1 MNLGAAYFRADGDAF
16 APTPLA
22 QGPWGQTISG
32 NVLGGLL
39 GFVIDRVAGDPQM
52 QPARLTVDLFRPAA
66 LEPVT
71 VRTEVIRSGKRIKVV
86 DAQAFQRGTP
96 VARASTV
103 FLRRGEGSPDDIWT
117 SEVTIPDPPADD
129 RRDDRPMHIVAHG
142 AGSPS
147 SDLSAWAHTGPKHA
161 WIRNTAPVVD
171 GEPMTPFIR
180 AAMAGDVVS
189 SLTHFGPGGLQYI
202 NADYTL
208 TLSRLPVGPDIGLT
222 ALTHYSSAGVAT
234 GTATLFD
241 LDGPIGSGMATAVLS
256 AGFSPPPGHFPD
268 TAPYSR

>member
-1 MNLGAAYFRADGDAF
+1 MSLPAAYFRAAGNGF

-39 GFVIDRVAGDPQM
+39 GFVLDRDAGDPQM

-66 LEPVT
+66 LEPVA
-71 VRTEVIRSGKRIKVV
+71 VRTQVVRSGKRIKVV
-86 DAQAFQRGTP
+86 DAQAFQGDVM

-103 FLRRGEGSPDDIWT
+103 FLRRGEPAPTDIWT
-117 SEVTIPDPPADD
+117 SEIAIPAAPPPDHDD
-129 RRDDRPMHIVAHG
+129 ARPMQIVAHG
-142 AGSPS
+142 AGSEPS
-147 SDLSAWAHTGPKHA
+147 SDLTAWQHTGPKHA
-161 WIRNTAPVVD
+161 WVRNTAPVVD
-171 GEPMTPFIR
+171 GEPMTPFTR

-189 SLTHFGPGGLQYI
+189 SLTHFGPAGLHYI

-241 LDGPIGSGMATAVLS
+241 RSGPIGSGMATAVTS
-256 AGFSPPPGHFPD
+256 GGFSPPPG
-268 TAPYSR
+268 R

>member
-1 MNLGAAYFRADGDAF
+1 MGAAYFRTDGNAF
-16 APTPLA
+16 APTPQA

-39 GFVIDRVAGDPQM
+39 GFVTDRDAGDPEL

-71 VRTEVIRSGKRIKVV
+71 VRTAVIRAGRRIKVV
-86 DAQAFQRGTP
+86 DAQAFQRDVL

-103 FLRRGEGSPDDIWT
+103 FLRRGEASPADIWT
-117 SEVTIPDPPADD
+117 SEITIPAPPDPGH
-129 RRDDRPMHIVAHG
+129 RDGRPMHIVAHG
-142 AGSPS
+142 AGEPTA
-147 SDLSAWAHTGPKHA
+147 DLAAWAHTGPKHA
-161 WIRNTAPVVD
+161 WIRNTAPLVD
-171 GEPMTPFIR
+171 GEPMTPFTR

-189 SLTHFGPGGLQYI
+189 SLTHFGPGGLAYI

-222 ALTHYSSAGVAT
+222 ALTHYSVDGVAT

-241 LDGPIGSGMATAVLS
+241 RDGPIGSGMAIAMLS
-256 AGFSPPPGHFPD
+256 AGFSPPPGH
-268 TAPYSR
+268 

>member
-1 MNLGAAYFRADGDAF
+1 MSLPEAYFRADGDAF

-39 GFVIDRVAGDPQM
+39 GFVIDRDAGDPQM

-71 VRTEVIRSGKRIKVV
+71 VSTAVIRSGKRIKVV
-86 DAQAFQRGTP
+86 DAQAFQQDVL

-103 FLRRGEGSPDDIWT
+103 FLRRGEPSPTDIWT
-117 SEVTIPDPPADD
+117 SEITIPAPPPPDHH
-129 RRDDRPMHIVAHG
+129 DDRPMHIVAHG

-147 SDLSAWAHTGPKHA
+147 FDLSAWQHTGPKHA

-171 GEPMTPFIR
+171 GEPMTPFTR

-189 SLTHFGPGGLQYI
+189 SLTHFGPGGLHYI
-202 NADYTL
+202 NADYTV

-222 ALTHYSSAGVAT
+222 ALTHYSHAGVAT

-241 LDGPIGSGMATAVLS
+241 RSGPIGSGLATALIS
-256 AGFSPPPGHFPD
+256 PGFSPPPGH
-268 TAPYSR
+268 